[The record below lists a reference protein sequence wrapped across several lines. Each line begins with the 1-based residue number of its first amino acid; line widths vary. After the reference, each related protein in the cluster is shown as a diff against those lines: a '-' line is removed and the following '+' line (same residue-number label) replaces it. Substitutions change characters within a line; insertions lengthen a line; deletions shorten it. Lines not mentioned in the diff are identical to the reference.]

1 MTSTPSASQKS
12 SRWGAFLAGVES
24 RLDTILAD
32 EDQPASKP
40 KPDSAQQGQD
50 GRKDALAL
58 PTTNKAN
65 GENLSRPPSTSRAQ
79 DRLNER
85 LAKAMANRNLQR
97 MNDKSPATSVPP
109 SRTASPANGIASPRP
124 STEMKREEAKPQGE
138 KELVPGEPSPAKEAP
153 DNTQEPEEKQQA
165 EESHVLAPG
174 VQDESN
180 RPSFESRRSDSIAPI
195 LEIPQI
201 SAEASIPLT
210 VNGNDTTTVEDAA
223 SQYKLKFEQ
232 MRLDYEAAE
241 LRRQEETHSYLER
254 IDALQSKL
262 QYLSTEAAQI
272 ARTAKLEAPLGS
284 PEEKLAA
291 KEEKIALL
299 MEEGHKLSQTELKHM
314 SIIRRLRAKA
324 TDDEKYSAE
333 LRKTSDRNEQAA
345 REAQERAKRAEE
357 AEKRVVGQ
365 VRSLPKLVEDLET
378 MKQDRDSQDALIQD
392 LQAQLSE
399 ATSAARREE
408 EKQHADALLAE
419 KTRTAAL
426 GDELSNSKI
435 ERELAERQY
444 QTELREMREKSDR
457 EKERARVAE
466 IERQGEQNIL
476 ESRLEAY
483 RARAEE
489 ASAGAGGDVQAK
501 LLRQIETLQ
510 NQYAVASENWQGI
523 EGSLLARAAA
533 LENERDDTVKKEAD
547 VRRKARET
555 YPYTLQNVKFR
566 RAEEELERVA
576 SRVQDLDHQTS
587 QQRAQISGLREK
599 LAKAEADASTA
610 KRDLLT
616 EREAWETKQAQR
628 AEEERLRQH
637 EYSSRTTPDTPY
649 QHMRTE
655 SPVTSGRNRKP
666 SNAADKASPQNNRR
680 LHGLA
685 ITGTPA
691 ERPVS
696 RRSSTHPFNGSTE
709 YHHHRSLSRQDSMS
723 FAAQTPVIG
732 GIPETPS
739 IQVDNQDDFFD
750 GVRTPATP
758 ERTINDM
765 ISVSTAGAG
774 PSVQLVERM
783 SAAVRRLESEKA
795 AHKDELARLS
805 AEREESREQVVG
817 LMKEAEEKRAADA
830 RAKKLEL
837 EAEELNARYQT
848 TLEMLGEK
856 SEKVDEL
863 KADVA
868 DLKEMYR
875 ELVDRTMK

>member
-1 MTSTPSASQKS
+1 MTSTPSTSQKS

-32 EDQPASKP
+32 EDQPASRP
-40 KPDSAQQGQD
+40 KADSTQQSQVAK
-50 GRKDALAL
+50 KDVTVGPGA
-58 PTTNKAN
+58 NKAN
-65 GENLSRPPSTSRAQ
+65 GENLSRPSSTSRAQ

-97 MNDKSPATSVPP
+97 MNDKSPATSSLP

-124 STEMKREEAKPQGE
+124 STEMKREEAKPYDEQA
-138 KELVPGEPSPAKEAP
+138 LVSGEPSPVKEAP
-153 DNTQEPEEKQQA
+153 QTPQESEEKQQA
-165 EESHVLAPG
+165 GEPQIAAPSVLVESSRHSL
-174 VQDESN
+174 D
-180 RPSFESRRSDSIAPI
+180 SRRSDSIAPP
-195 LEIPQI
+195 LDIPQA
-201 SAEASIPLT
+201 SADTSTPLV
-210 VNGNDTTTVEDAA
+210 VNGDDTSMGEDAA
-223 SQYKLKFEQ
+223 SLYKSKFEQ
-232 MRLDYEAAE
+232 MQLDYEAAE

-262 QYLSTEAAQI
+262 QYLSTEAAEI

-284 PEEKLAA
+284 AEEKLAA

-324 TDDEKYSAE
+324 TDDEKRSTD
-333 LRKTSDRNEQAA
+333 LRRISDRNEQAA
-345 REAQERAKRAEE
+345 REAQAKAKRAEE
-357 AEKRVVGQ
+357 AEKRAVEQ
-365 VRSLPKLVEDLET
+365 ARSLPKLVEDLEK
-378 MKQDRDSQDALIQD
+378 MRQDRNTQDTLIQD
-392 LQAQLSE
+392 LQTQLSE
-399 ATSAARREE
+399 ATSAARQAE
-408 EKQHADALLAE
+408 EKEQADALLAE
-419 KTRTAAL
+419 KTRTASL
-426 GDELSNSKI
+426 EDELSSSKI
-435 ERELAERQY
+435 EKELAERQY
-444 QTELREMREKSDR
+444 QSELRELKEKSDR

-489 ASAGAGGDVQAK
+489 ASSGSGGDVQAK

-533 LENERDDTVKKEAD
+533 LEKERDDLGKREAD
-547 VRRKARET
+547 VRRKAREA
-555 YPYTLQNVKFR
+555 NMKSR
-566 RAEEELERVA
+566 RTEEELERVV
-576 SRVQDLDHQTS
+576 SKVQDLDHQTS
-587 QQRAQISGLREK
+587 QQQTQLSILREK

-628 AEEERLRQH
+628 ADEDRLRQLDS
-637 EYSSRTTPDTPY
+637 SSRTTPDALY

-655 SPVTSGRNRKP
+655 SPVTSGRNRKS
-666 SNAADKASPQNNRR
+666 SNADKASPQNNRR

-696 RRSSTHPFNGSTE
+696 RRSSTQPFNSSSD
-709 YHHHRSLSRQDSMS
+709 YHHRSLSRQDSMS
-723 FAAQTPVIG
+723 FTPQSLVIS

-739 IQVDNQDDFFD
+739 IQVENQDDFFD

-805 AEREESREQVVG
+805 AEREEAREQAVG

-830 RAKKLEL
+830 RANKLQQENKEL
-837 EAEELNARYQT
+837 RERYET
-848 TLEMLGEK
+848 TLEMYGEK
-856 SEKVDEL
+856 SERENEL
-863 KADVA
+863 EADVA